1 MTTITLTPYQKAALT
16 QAIGDALLTWD
27 DRIQEALRGERPAL
41 SVEGAR
47 LMIEDLKEVR
57 EQLVT
62 SRYS

>member
-47 LMIEDLKEVR
+47 LMMEDLKEV
-57 EQLVT
+57 QKQIVT
-62 SRYS
+62 TRYS